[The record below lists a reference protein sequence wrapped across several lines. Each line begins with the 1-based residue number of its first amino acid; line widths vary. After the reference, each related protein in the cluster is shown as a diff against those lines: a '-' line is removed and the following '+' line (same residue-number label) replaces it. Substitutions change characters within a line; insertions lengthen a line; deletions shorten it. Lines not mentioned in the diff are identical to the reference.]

1 MITVQKYRCEFC
13 NTEYK
18 NQVDAQECESNHFA
32 PIQIQ
37 KSEYNPY
44 KYDKCGYPKSIN
56 IKMTD
61 GKVIKYVRGGVC

>member
-18 NQVDAQECESNHFA
+18 NQVDAQECESNHFV

-37 KSEYNPY
+37 KSE
-44 KYDKCGYPKSIN
+44 YDKCGYPKSIN

-61 GKVIKYVRGGVC
+61 GKVIKYVRGGVY